1 MKIINILFC
10 LFLIML
16 NGCNSNDNDTVK
28 NNAKQSQSR
37 KKRDLEQKESQQ
49 EKPKSKEELLREKLN
64 DNQKTQ
70 LDWLKD
76 TLENEKFDKFLGYNE
91 NKIKA
96 ALNHIKSE
104 LESCTGDQADQQK
117 TTFKQTVKE
126 FFNGGDINNITTD
139 VSSTCAAQQ
148 AQ

>member
-28 NNAKQSQSR
+28 NNAKQLQSR
-37 KKRDLEQKESQQ
+37 KKRDLEQKESQE
-49 EKPKSKEELLREKLN
+49 EKPKSPEELLREKLN
-64 DNQKTQ
+64 DDQKTQ

-76 TLENEKFDKFLGYNE
+76 TLENEKFDKFLGYDE
-91 NKIKA
+91 NKIKD

-104 LESCTGDQADQQK
+104 LESCTGDQADQGK
-117 TTFKQTVKE
+117 NTFKETVKG
-126 FFNGGDINNITTD
+126 FFSGGDINDFTNQVTIN
-139 VSSTCAAQQ
+139 CNN
-148 AQ
+148 